1 MACACAGF
9 AEVHLPLLHGT
20 LWVGCAY
27 LRVEGSHG
35 KESPWQHPGLC
46 RLSFLLC
53 LGESSSIT
61 VSPLLTPRKVLLKQ
75 PATAHHCCHLPLDL
89 QRFRSVL
96 CESWGSEQLVDDQ
109 LVVLWGAVTSWRPR
123 VWAESHKFVLLGSR
137 DRTDT
142 VRGPRGWSTH
152 VPIQWPRLQRQRL
165 DEKYRGAHLLLH
177 YLGPLMPF
185 IKLKLPPHFNEQP
198 GYL

>member
-1 MACACAGF
+1 MCLACACAGF

-89 QRFRSVL
+89 SDFSKGSVQFCVNRGGQSSL
-96 CESWGSEQLVDDQ
+96 LM
-109 LVVLWGAVTSWRPR
+109 TSWLSFGVPSPLGDHVSGLR
-123 VWAESHKFVLLGSR
+123 VINSCCLAAETGLTLSEAQG
-137 DRTDT
+137 D
-142 VRGPRGWSTH
+142 
-152 VPIQWPRLQRQRL
+152 
-165 DEKYRGAHLLLH
+165 GAPMCPSSGLVS
-177 YLGPLMPF
+177 
-185 IKLKLPPHFNEQP
+185 KDDD
-198 GYL
+198 